1 VVGTTTV
8 TTRWDKCGGAPRG
21 PVSAMLPRLKFLF
34 SRGPPSA
41 RSPQIRPHPVTV
53 SHLSSVSFF
62 LQLPPSPHAAYSLI
76 RKWKNGTFRSL
87 PSTTITTPLYPKW
100 RISGRCLF
108 VFLRLLFTAL
118 PDRIGLPWSS
128 LSRRSVSRTSPHQN
142 SQELKSSRR
151 GRGPSEGRVCMYK
164 RTATSTCL
172 GKHRIRMLTLRVLSI
187 FYFLLY
193 RRGRYVNFLF
203 RFPVPA

>member
-1 VVGTTTV
+1 M

-62 LQLPPSPHAAYSLI
+62 LLLPPSLHAAYSLI
-76 RKWKNGTFRSL
+76 RKRKSGTFHSL
-87 PSTTITTPLYPKW
+87 PSTTITTPLYSKW
-100 RISGRCLF
+100 RTSGRCLF
-108 VFLRLLFTAL
+108 VFSRLLFTAL
-118 PDRIGLPWSS
+118 PDRIGLPWPS
-128 LSRRSVSRTSPHQN
+128 LSRRCVSRTSPRQN

-151 GRGPSEGRVCMYK
+151 GRGPSEGRVCMYNTPL
-164 RTATSTCL
+164 R
-172 GKHRIRMLTLRVLSI
+172 LRVSGSTVFVYLHSACS
-187 FYFLLY
+187 
-193 RRGRYVNFLF
+193 RYSSSFFIVVVVASVSFSV
-203 RFPVPA
+203 FPFQLDPI